1 MQNYLARR
9 LLIMLPVFIGILF
22 LLFLIANLAPGG
34 PTANMLDPKMTPA
47 MKAELE
53 TKMGLDQPLPIRFV
67 NWAAAALQGNLGY
80 SSLYRAPVL
89 EIIGDFI
96 GQTFLLAVS
105 ALLFGMLV
113 GIPCGIV
120 GATRR
125 NTLADHGLTF
135 FSLSGISI
143 PSFFF
148 GLLLLKFFALDM
160 PVFPLF
166 GASDPSLASSSF
178 LKIVADRAWHLV
190 LPALVL
196 GLGSAASFMRYTRS
210 SMLEVIRQDYIRT
223 ARAKGLKE
231 RVIVYRHALRNA
243 IIPIITLLGFQIPAL
258 FSGAVITES
267 IFALPGIGK
276 LQVDAVLQ
284 RDYNLFMG
292 INAMVALLTLLGALL
307 ADILYAVADPR
318 VKYD

>member
-1 MQNYLARR
+1 MRNYLARR
-9 LLIMLPVFIGILF
+9 LFIMIPVFVGILF

-34 PTANMLDPKMTPA
+34 PTANMLDPRMTA
-47 MKAELE
+47 EMKAELDA
-53 TKMGLDQPLPIRFV
+53 KMGLDLPLPVRFV
-67 NWAAAALQGNLGY
+67 NWAVQALQGNLGY
-80 SSLYRAPVL
+80 SSLYRAPVMS
-89 EIIGDFI
+89 IIGDFI
-96 GQTFLLAVS
+96 GQTFLLSLS
-105 ALLFGMLV
+105 ALAFGMIV
-113 GIPCGIV
+113 GVPCGIV
-120 GATRR
+120 SATRR
-125 NTLADHGLTF
+125 HTLADHGLTV
-135 FSLSGISI
+135 FSLIGISI

-148 GLLLLKFFALDM
+148 GLLLLKFFALDI
-160 PVFPLF
+160 PIFPLF
-166 GASDPSLASSSF
+166 GASNPGLAGGP
-178 LKIVADRAWHLV
+178 LPQVIADRLMHLV
-190 LPALVL
+190 LPTIVL

-231 RVIVYRHALRNA
+231 RVVIYRHALRNA
-243 IIPIITLLGFQIPAL
+243 VIPIITLLGFQIPAL

-284 RDYNLFMG
+284 RDCNLFMG
-292 INAMVALLTLLGALL
+292 INALVAFLTLAGALV